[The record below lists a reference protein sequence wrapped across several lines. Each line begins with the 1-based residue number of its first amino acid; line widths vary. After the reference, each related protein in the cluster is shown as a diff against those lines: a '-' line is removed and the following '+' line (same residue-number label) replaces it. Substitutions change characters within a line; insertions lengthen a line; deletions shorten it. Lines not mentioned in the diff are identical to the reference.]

1 MELLTIAL
9 PTGRLWDDAAEMLRR
24 AGIPLD
30 RSPAGRQLL
39 IDLPGGIRVLATKP
53 TDLLAYV
60 EQGAAD
66 AGMVGRDMI
75 LEQSRDVYELLDLGF
90 GACRAVVA
98 FPEDRAAALW
108 QPGKLLRIATKY
120 PRLTARYF
128 DEQERPIEVVVLY
141 GSVELAPLVG
151 LSDGIVDLVMSGR
164 TLRANHLREVAE
176 IATSTARLVVNRG
189 SLSRSPRVMELVESL
204 RGAAS
209 PRESGIRA

>member
-1 MELLTIAL
+1 MDVLTVAL
-9 PTGRLWDDAAEMLRR
+9 PTGRLWDDAAQMLRR
-24 AGIPLD
+24 AGIPLAP
-30 RSPAGRQLL
+30 SSGSRQLL
-39 IDLPGGIRVLATKP
+39 IDLPGGVRVLATKP

-66 AGMVGRDMI
+66 AGVVGRDMI

-90 GACRAVVA
+90 GACRAVAA

-108 QPGKLLRIATKY
+108 QPGRLLRIATKY

-128 DEQERPIEVVVLY
+128 DEQERPVEIVVLY

-164 TLRANHLREVAE
+164 TLQANRLREVAE
-176 IATSTARLVVNRG
+176 IATSTARLVVNRS
-189 SLSRSPRVMELVESL
+189 SLSRSPRVTEFVDTL
-204 RGAAS
+204 RAMAV